1 MSRLGSARVLYWSHR
16 SFIHV
21 RSCGSSGPQQ
31 SSNVD
36 SSPSGRPIC
45 ACVSAGSVA
54 SQRARSGIVPA
65 TKEGGYPKIG
75 GEGTGARRV
84 RGLGRCSGAWWQRQ
98 TWSVTKAGRNSAHM
112 LATSFSGCGAPPAR
126 TRTPF
131 IEPPAR
137 QSKAYSAV
145 LAALPVL
152 REQVVSRGSKSV
164 RCSPARNH
172 VM

>member
-65 TKEGGYPKIG
+65 TKEGGCPTIG
-75 GEGTGARRV
+75 AKEQGQKGQGPRQVLWGLVAAADLVRDEGR
-84 RGLGRCSGAWWQRQ
+84 
-98 TWSVTKAGRNSAHM
+98 
-112 LATSFSGCGAPPAR
+112 
-126 TRTPF
+126 
-131 IEPPAR
+131 
-137 QSKAYSAV
+137 
-145 LAALPVL
+145 
-152 REQVVSRGSKSV
+152 
-164 RCSPARNH
+164 
-172 VM
+172 